1 MIVIG
6 VIGKNGSGKDE
17 LVDYLVRHC
26 GLDKYSLGDI
36 VRAIAQREGRSSD
49 REDLHQ
55 VTQEYY
61 QRFGR
66 DYFAH
71 RLIGKIEAEGA
82 QEVGITGIRS
92 PTDVDT
98 LADYWREK
106 FLLVRV
112 QVDDPLVRFRR
123 MRERDSARDPEHIE
137 DFYQQEES
145 EQAIFHI
152 DQAIEKADM
161 HIENNG
167 SLEEYYQHIEDKIIH
182 WFFPNQCQKNSSHE
196 AA

>member
-1 MIVIG
+1 VIVIG
-6 VIGKNGSGKDE
+6 VIGKNASGKDE
-17 LVDYLVRHC
+17 LIDYLVRRC
-26 GLDKYSLGDI
+26 GLVKYSLGDI
-36 VRAIAQREGRSSD
+36 VRDIAQREERSLD

-71 RLIGKIEAEGA
+71 RLIGKVVAESPHL
-82 QEVGITGIRS
+82 VGITGIRS

-98 LADYWREK
+98 LAGYWGDT
-106 FLLVRV
+106 FLLVHV
-112 QVDDPLVRFRR
+112 QVDDPLVRYHR
-123 MRERDSARDPEHIE
+123 MRERDSARDPDQIE

-167 SLEEYYQHIEDKIIH
+167 SLEEYYQHIEDKIIRQV
-182 WFFPNQCQKNSSHE
+182 FPDQCQKDISPE
-196 AA
+196 TA